1 MQPVHKISTKNLLFP
16 PRILKPPVRIYYRV
30 EAHHLGP
37 SYVLYRAMT
46 YLRTSTNAII
56 INVND
61 MSSNDSHDY
70 PCCPRRKNYA
80 E

>member
-1 MQPVHKISTKNLLFP
+1 M
-16 PRILKPPVRIYYRV
+16 
-30 EAHHLGP
+30 GP

-46 YLRTSTNAII
+46 YLRSSTNAII

-70 PCCPRRKNYA
+70 PCCLKRKNYA